1 MRYLPTSF
9 EKGHVGARVRFF
21 VKKEKPRARGKRD
34 RGGVERR
41 GNPTTEK
48 GKVFE
53 VFFRSS
59 FSPVT
64 TLGQGLFLVRITME
78 EPAAGDAAVAASLFM
93 SHTVVAM
100 RRVS

>member
-1 MRYLPTSF
+1 MRYLPSSF

-53 VFFRSS
+53 GFFRSS

-64 TLGQGLFLVRITME
+64 TLGQGLF
-78 EPAAGDAAVAASLFM
+78 
-93 SHTVVAM
+93 
-100 RRVS
+100 